1 MSNHCEQPET
11 NMISYINYISIKKCK
26 IPSKNICF
34 KLSFGI
40 ICYVAIVTRKMP
52 QFHPNPPPSA
62 HSPQANTP
70 GLREQIWG
78 RGLHSP
84 GSRLGPSGQRIPES
98 WVSWSKS
105 GISTH
110 PFEPMDSLHYMGRG
124 AAERGSEWGPLEGV
138 VQDGGPPC
146 LDLRGVLR
154 FTIITITTHHYQHW

>member
-11 NMISYINYISIKKCK
+11 NIILYINYISIKKCK

-70 GLREQIWG
+70 GLENRSGEEDCTILEADLG
-78 RGLHSP
+78 
-84 GSRLGPSGQRIPES
+84 RLGREFQNPGFP
-98 WVSWSKS
+98 
-105 GISTH
+105 G
-110 PFEPMDSLHYMGRG
+110 
-124 AAERGSEWGPLEGV
+124 
-138 VQDGGPPC
+138 
-146 LDLRGVLR
+146 LRVG
-154 FTIITITTHHYQHW
+154 